1 MADGPVRLPR
11 TIDDPAIIFLWN
23 IYEVAPPSVGAILG
37 VVTDEFLACTA
48 LGGILA
54 LLYRRFR
61 DGRQEGWERHALY
74 WFGCMWQSSA
84 RTWVNP
90 HMTRFFP

>member
-11 TIDDPAIIFLWN
+11 TIDAPPIIFLWD
-23 IYEVAPPSVGAILG
+23 IYEIAPPSVGMIAG

-48 LGGILA
+48 IGFITS

-74 WFGCMWQSSA
+74 WIGCSLPTKA

-90 HMTRFFP
+90 HITRFFP